1 MDGPNPFSAA
11 MKDVQVLRV
20 SSSTVDFL
28 QVNPLCYLYT
38 RPEFWF
44 RRHNTMAVSAV
55 RLSQNNHSVFFHGK
69 TLSNVGFFSNS
80 WSNMR
85 NPSHVPRD
93 LVWCRLWD
101 AISIWCLCCYILCC
115 TWILCN
121 SWWTSS
127 FRTWQVR
134 VARGVNDVGSPS
146 HTPCSQLTMWG
157 YHC

>member
-1 MDGPNPFSAA
+1 MDGAKSIFCCYEGCTSF
-11 MKDVQVLRV
+11 KG
-20 SSSTVDFL
+20 FL
-28 QVNPLCYLYT
+28 QHSRFLTGQPFMLSIHTPWDDTTPWLCLRWDCRKIT
-38 RPEFWF
+38 
-44 RRHNTMAVSAV
+44 TAC
-55 RLSQNNHSVFFHGK
+55 FFHGK

-80 WSNMR
+80 WSNMG
-85 NPSHVPRD
+85 NPSHVLCD

-127 FRTWQVR
+127 FRTWQMR